1 MLGARIALLRKQT
14 GLSQRSLAAAL
25 KVSPSAVGMYEQD
38 RRTPSTELL
47 IEMARLFDVSTDFL
61 LTGCSRQK
69 DAAVLNRI
77 LEDTRKRLRRPIERR
92 AHPTEHVV
100 GLPRE
105 LGLDGVGG
113 RCGNLLGRLLGL
125 LHARLHHGRS
135 ERVGQAHQE
144 SQGHETEENAVD
156 DLEYAVH
163 HGRDP
168 LVPLNVNV

>member
-61 LTGCSRQK
+61 LTGRTRQK

-77 LEDTRKRLRRPIERR
+77 LEDTRNPFSPDIPLPQFFTFHSRTSTELAACQPVLYWMVLLYVI
-92 AHPTEHVV
+92 PT
-100 GLPRE
+100 
-105 LGLDGVGG
+105 
-113 RCGNLLGRLLGL
+113 
-125 LHARLHHGRS
+125 
-135 ERVGQAHQE
+135 
-144 SQGHETEENAVD
+144 
-156 DLEYAVH
+156 
-163 HGRDP
+163 
-168 LVPLNVNV
+168 